1 MSRALIVED
10 NATFRQMLKEILLD
24 RFPEMQI
31 AEDQDGSEIIEEIE
45 MFRPDIVFMD
55 IRLPAENGLDLARK
69 VKTRHPEIKVV
80 ILTSYD
86 LPEYREAARQSK
98 ADDFVTKDSPT
109 QDFLRLVEFML
120 SPVSQPKAQS

>member
-69 VKTRHPEIKVV
+69 VKARHPEIKVV

-109 QDFLRLVEFML
+109 QDFLRLVESIL
-120 SPVSQPKAQS
+120 SPVRQPKAQS